1 MRKLEKILVPIDFS
15 QESASALG
23 RGLALARETGAELI
37 ALHVIEPRRLRE
49 YFGSYLESQEA
60 SPLTR
65 TNEPIISIDALLRAK
80 SRALTNFIENTAQD
94 INGMKI
100 TKRVTLGSRLK
111 EIAATTQEENIDLVV
126 LKLRKRFPL
135 GGLANFRILRFM
147 RALPCPVL
155 LDPPIAGDKVAAK
168 TPHLLLQPTP
178 EENIA

>member
-1 MRKLEKILVPIDFS
+1 
-15 QESASALG
+15 
-23 RGLALARETGAELI
+23 
-37 ALHVIEPRRLRE
+37 
-49 YFGSYLESQEA
+49 
-60 SPLTR
+60 
-65 TNEPIISIDALLRAK
+65 
-80 SRALTNFIENTAQD
+80 
-94 INGMKI
+94 MKI